1 MKNLDFSPGTMLAP
15 VPVIMATCGTAAG
28 RKNIITIAW
37 TGIVNTDPPMT
48 YISVREDRCSY
59 RLICENRTFA
69 INLVTEE
76 LVWAADWCGVR
87 SGREYDK
94 FRETG
99 LHWITAKTGVPLL
112 EESPLRLECCV
123 RQDIPLGTH
132 HMFLAEI
139 VNVSVQETLLDE
151 TGRLRAGSCGSGCM
165 ESWRVFPPAEDAA
178 GKIRLFCYER
188 KNQKAY
194 AQADCRTPQADCRTP
209 QTDCR
214 TPQADCGLSEEQER
228 EKRCAGSLVTL
239 PV

>member
-1 MKNLDFSPGTMLAP
+1 MKNLEFSPGTMLAP

-151 TGRLRAGSCGSGCM
+151 TGRLRLDRAGLVAWNHGEYFRLQKMPLGKFGFSVM
-165 ESWRVFPPAEDAA
+165 KEKTKRRMRKQTA
-178 GKIRLFCYER
+178 GHR
-188 KNQKAY
+188 K
-194 AQADCRTPQADCRTP
+194 
-209 QTDCR
+209 QTAGHR
-214 TPQADCGLSEEQER
+214 KQTAGYRKSRR
-228 EKRCAGSLVTL
+228 EKGKRQDR
-239 PV
+239 